1 MATRKVFIRMAENL
15 YKKIDEAAKVND
27 WDFSKQMRASLE
39 LLYGAQPYIPNP
51 FQNPTQEL
59 PSRKD
64 NKGPRAA

>member
-1 MATRKVFIRMAENL
+1 MGTRKVFFRMPDNL
-15 YKKIDEAAKVND
+15 FEKVDAAAKVND
-27 WDFSKQMRASLE
+27 WDMSKQIRATLE
-39 LLYGAQPYIPNP
+39 MVYGVQPYIPNP